1 MQKWNKIERNQKQH
15 YYFKIKWQ
23 NKIAWVGKKT
33 DLKKK
38 YNTLAKKTAVIEIQK
53 QKHKELLQ
61 RGAFQTG
68 RGNVRDNLT

>member
-1 MQKWNKIERNQKQH
+1 
-15 YYFKIKWQ
+15 
-23 NKIAWVGKKT
+23 
-33 DLKKK
+33 LKKK

-61 RGAFQTG
+61 RDAFQTG